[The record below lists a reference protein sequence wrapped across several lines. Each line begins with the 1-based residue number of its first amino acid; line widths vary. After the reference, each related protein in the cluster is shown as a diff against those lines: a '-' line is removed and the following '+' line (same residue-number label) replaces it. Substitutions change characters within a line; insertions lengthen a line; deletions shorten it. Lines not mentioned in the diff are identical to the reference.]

1 MLLLVGFTGWQALQV
16 RTELE
21 KVAQDFD
28 ALGGQLSSG
37 DQAAA
42 RSTLADAQANARA
55 SVRHTR
61 GPAWW
66 ISARIPRIGPNIE
79 AIRTVAVTTQRL
91 ADGVLPDVVATVGT
105 LSPDSLRPVDGRID
119 LAPIAASEP
128 AVVRAASRLATESD
142 RVQRIDPAPL
152 APQIARPVEEL
163 QTRIAD
169 ATDLADRAS
178 RAVRLLPP
186 MLGGSGRRTYLF
198 LFQNNAEVR
207 ATGGIPGA
215 FATITADHGKLTLG
229 RQDDARTIG
238 AFRRPPTPLT
248 AQERAVFGPGLG
260 QFPQDVNFTPDFP
273 RSAQLI
279 SGMYRA
285 TNRRAVDGVV
295 SVDPVALSYLLRGTG
310 PVRTAGRELTADNAV
325 RLLLSQVYADIADPD
340 RQNDFFNFAA
350 RSVFDAVS
358 SGTGDPRALLEGLVT
373 SASERRLLVWSAHPA
388 EQRLLAP
395 TALAG
400 GLGARDPKAPQVGVY
415 LNAALPYKLDYYL
428 DHEVAVRSVSCVGD
442 RQRLTTTVTLRSTVP
457 ANLSSLSG
465 YVAPRRVPLFGAGT
479 IATTVY
485 FFGPEGG
492 SVRWVTVDG
501 QREQVARQ
509 SFGGR
514 TVFARTI
521 TLEPGQDRSL
531 TVDVLTGR
539 GQTGITDLRTTPGVR
554 STGLGAVQTSACS

>member
-1 MLLLVGFTGWQALQV
+1 
-16 RTELE
+16 
-21 KVAQDFD
+21 
-28 ALGGQLSSG
+28 
-37 DQAAA
+37 
-42 RSTLADAQANARA
+42 
-55 SVRHTR
+55 
-61 GPAWW
+61 
-66 ISARIPRIGPNIE
+66 
-79 AIRTVAVTTQRL
+79 
-91 ADGVLPDVVATVGT
+91 
-105 LSPDSLRPVDGRID
+105 
-119 LAPIAASEP
+119 
-128 AVVRAASRLATESD
+128 
-142 RVQRIDPAPL
+142 
-152 APQIARPVEEL
+152 
-163 QTRIAD
+163 
-169 ATDLADRAS
+169 
-178 RAVRLLPP
+178 
-186 MLGGSGRRTYLF
+186 
-198 LFQNNAEVR
+198 
-207 ATGGIPGA
+207 
-215 FATITADHGKLTLG
+215 
-229 RQDDARTIG
+229 
-238 AFRRPPTPLT
+238 
-248 AQERAVFGPGLG
+248 
-260 QFPQDVNFTPDFP
+260 VNFTPDFP

-310 PVRTAGRELTADNAV
+310 RVRTAGRELSADNAV

-340 RQNDFFNFAA
+340 RQNDFFNVAA

-442 RQRLTTTVTLRSTVP
+442 RQQLTTTVTLRSTVP
-457 ANLSSLSG
+457 ANLASLSD

-485 FFGPEGG
+485 FFAPEGG
-492 SVRWVTVDG
+492 SVRWVSVDG
-501 QREQVARQ
+501 EREQVARQ

-539 GQTGITDLRTTPGVR
+539 GETGTTDLRTTPGVR

>member
-1 MLLLVGFTGWQALQV
+1 M
-16 RTELE
+16 
-21 KVAQDFD
+21 
-28 ALGGQLSSG
+28 
-37 DQAAA
+37 
-42 RSTLADAQANARA
+42 
-55 SVRHTR
+55 
-61 GPAWW
+61 
-66 ISARIPRIGPNIE
+66 
-79 AIRTVAVTTQRL
+79 
-91 ADGVLPDVVATVGT
+91 
-105 LSPDSLRPVDGRID
+105 
-119 LAPIAASEP
+119 
-128 AVVRAASRLATESD
+128 
-142 RVQRIDPAPL
+142 
-152 APQIARPVEEL
+152 EEL

-169 ATDLADRAS
+169 AADLADRAS

-215 FATITADHGKLTLG
+215 FATITADRGKLTLG
-229 RQDDARTIG
+229 RQDDAKTIG

-260 QFPQDVNFTPDFP
+260 RFPQDVNFTPDFP

-279 SGMYRA
+279 AGMYRA

-310 PVRTAGRELTADNAV
+310 PVRTAGRELSADNAV
-325 RLLLSQVYADIADPD
+325 QLLLSQVYADIADPD
-340 RQNDFFNFAA
+340 RQNDFFNVAA

-442 RQRLTTTVTLRSTVP
+442 RQQLTTTVTLRSTVP
-457 ANLSSLSG
+457 ANLSSLSD

-485 FFGPEGG
+485 FFAPEGG

-501 QREQVARQ
+501 RTRAGRPPVLRRADGLRPHDHPRARSGPLPDRRRADRSRPDRHHGPADDARRAQ
-509 SFGGR
+509 HR
-514 TVFARTI
+514 TRCGPDVCLLLARTRLRGFAQVNKPLCVI
-521 TLEPGQDRSL
+521 THGL
-531 TVDVLTGR
+531 
-539 GQTGITDLRTTPGVR
+539 
-554 STGLGAVQTSACS
+554 STCMC